1 MRDQFLIVERDEE
14 RAVKALPR
22 LLPED
27 TDERERGLDVV
38 HRAVSARGTP
48 SAEAKR
54 RSSASRG
61 HVRSPARAREA
72 QERRTEASGGAVN
85 VWKLNQPVRM
95 KSIRGLV
102 SFARTLRPV
111 ITAVVHPCD
120 EASMAAAREARQAR
134 V

>member
-1 MRDQFLIVERDEE
+1 MPPAKRVGMARVKEIVRDQFLIVERDEE

-54 RSSASRG
+54 RLQHIEAMFAPRASPKHKSA
-61 HVRSPARAREA
+61 E
-72 QERRTEASGGAVN
+72 Q
-85 VWKLNQPVRM
+85 KL
-95 KSIRGLV
+95 LV
-102 SFARTLRPV
+102 G
-111 ITAVVHPCD
+111 
-120 EASMAAAREARQAR
+120 Q
-134 V
+134 